1 MNFNPLKMLLG
12 RGSEEEE
19 DSIEEDEDLFED
31 EGFDDFDDSGDDFDD
46 FEDEEDSSSQLA
58 EIQGSIEALET
69 EVGSLSS
76 TISVTKD
83 DIESIGNRVDEV
95 EENVKKLLDV
105 YEMVTKDINPF
116 VGEGEDLSNRDME
129 NADGFGVFDAD
140 SGGGEEDFDDD
151 FLEDEDEGVFEDS
164 GDDIEDLSDEDEDR
178 QVITPDDL
186 EQDEENIED
195 FEAEEEPE
203 ETGLDEPGLDEESF
217 EEEIDISQEKLNQ
230 LEKRIEMLD
239 KKLEKVVES
248 GDGDLVEESDDNG
261 KDSSGSQ
268 EYYLEE
274 INRDYYSDIVLMN
287 WTNFLL
293 TMVDTTEFRQILD
306 VYVDLKWISPEVRD
320 YVERFEESISTQPIF
335 EYGVKASKSGSGSSS
350 YSTDKDDLMK
360 TDGGMTVED
369 HTRSLIF
376 ISKLRDDE
384 DALSEKNV
392 DKLKKEID
400 DILKYNLEI

>member
-12 RGSEEEE
+12 RGSEDEE
-19 DSIEEDEDLFED
+19 DSVEDDEELFED
-31 EGFDDFDDSGDDFDD
+31 EGFDDFDDASDDFDD
-46 FEDEEDSSSQLA
+46 FDEEDGSSQLS
-58 EIQGSIEALET
+58 EIQSSIEALET
-69 EVGSLSS
+69 EVGGLSS

-83 DIESIGNRVDEV
+83 DIESIGNRVDDV

-105 YEMVTKDINPF
+105 YELVTKDINPF
-116 VGEGEDLSNRDME
+116 TGGGEDLSNRDIE
-129 NADGFGVFDAD
+129 NADGFGVFEG
-140 SGGGEEDFDDD
+140 SEGEQDFSDDFLDEDDD
-151 FLEDEDEGVFEDS
+151 FLDEEDDV
-164 GDDIEDLSDEDEDR
+164 EDLSEEDDDR
-178 QVITPDDL
+178 QVITPDDFDEDVDEDVDDFL
-186 EQDEENIED
+186 EEDVGSDSVFDDED
-195 FEAEEEPE
+195 Q
-203 ETGLDEPGLDEESF
+203 GSM
-217 EEEIDISQEKLNQ
+217 EEIDISEEKLKK
-230 LEKRIEMLD
+230 LEKRIEMLG
-239 KKLEKVVES
+239 KKLEAVSNGDDEFGEDGS
-248 GDGDLVEESDDNG
+248 GER
-261 KDSSGSQ
+261 

-274 INRDYYSDIVLMN
+274 IKRDYYSDIVLMN

-335 EYGVKASKSGSGSSS
+335 EYGVKASKSGTGNSS
-350 YSTDKDDLMK
+350 YSSEKDEFMK

>member
-1 MNFNPLKMLLG
+1 
-12 RGSEEEE
+12 
-19 DSIEEDEDLFED
+19 
-31 EGFDDFDDSGDDFDD
+31 
-46 FEDEEDSSSQLA
+46 
-58 EIQGSIEALET
+58 
-69 EVGSLSS
+69 
-76 TISVTKD
+76 
-83 DIESIGNRVDEV
+83 
-95 EENVKKLLDV
+95 
-105 YEMVTKDINPF
+105 
-116 VGEGEDLSNRDME
+116 
-129 NADGFGVFDAD
+129 
-140 SGGGEEDFDDD
+140 
-151 FLEDEDEGVFEDS
+151 
-164 GDDIEDLSDEDEDR
+164 
-178 QVITPDDL
+178 
-186 EQDEENIED
+186 
-195 FEAEEEPE
+195 
-203 ETGLDEPGLDEESF
+203 
-217 EEEIDISQEKLNQ
+217 
-230 LEKRIEMLD
+230 
-239 KKLEKVVES
+239 
-248 GDGDLVEESDDNG
+248 
-261 KDSSGSQ
+261 
-268 EYYLEE
+268 
-274 INRDYYSDIVLMN
+274 MN

>member
-261 KDSSGSQ
+261 NDSSGSQ

>member
-12 RGSEEEE
+12 RGSDEDEG
-19 DSIEEDEDLFED
+19 DSIEEDEELFED
-31 EGFDDFDDSGDDFDD
+31 EGFDDFDEESDDFDD
-46 FEDEEDSSSQLA
+46 FEEDESSQLSD
-58 EIQGSIEALET
+58 IQGSIESLET

-116 VGEGEDLSNRDME
+116 VGDGEDLSNRDLE
-129 NADGFGVFDAD
+129 NADDFGVFE
-140 SGGGEEDFDDD
+140 GGGQQEEDFDDS
-151 FLEDEDEGVFEDS
+151 FL
-164 GDDIEDLSDEDEDR
+164 DEDEDVDFEESSEDEFSDEGEGR

-186 EQDEENIED
+186 EEDSTSDDLEED
-195 FEAEEEPE
+195 VGF
-203 ETGLDEPGLDEESF
+203 DEPGFDEDQDLV
-217 EEEIDISQEKLNQ
+217 EEMDISEEKLKQ
-230 LEKRIEMLD
+230 LETRIEMVNS
-239 KKLEKVVES
+239 KLEKVAN
-248 GDGDLVEESDDNG
+248 GDDDMDAEVSDNG
-261 KDSSGSQ
+261 DSGER

-274 INRDYYSDIVLMN
+274 IKRDYYSDIVLMN

-335 EYGVKASKSGSGSSS
+335 EYGVKARKSGTGNSS
-350 YSTDKDDLMK
+350 YSADEEEFMK
-360 TDGGMTVED
+360 SEGGMTVED

>member
-31 EGFDDFDDSGDDFDD
+31 EGFDDFEDSGDDFDD

-261 KDSSGSQ
+261 NDSSGSQ